1 MFPYAKASFAA
12 VIQTPNVF
20 YVDKSHFIPKLEA
33 YGDALILLA
42 PRRFGKSIF
51 LDMLANYYDKNIDNK
66 QFQKLFGS
74 LHIGKHPTEL
84 RGKFHVLKLDFS
96 SGLQT
101 GSVEAFQTSL
111 HVTLNGRINKF
122 YEDYPTF
129 PRGITSENGVL
140 AFDSLVL
147 KAAAAK
153 IPVRT
158 CPQFFLLHLLL
169 LVYSPLPCPPC
180 S

>member
-1 MFPYAKASFAA
+1 MFPYAKASFTA

-42 PRRFGKSIF
+42 PRRFGKSLF

-66 QFQKLFGS
+66 QFQKLFGN

-96 SGLQT
+96 AGLVT
-101 GSVEAFQTSL
+101 DSVDAFHRSL
-111 HVTLNGRINKF
+111 HGVINEGINEF
-122 YEDYPTF
+122 YRVYPSF
-129 PRGITSENGVL
+129 PRGIASDNAVL
-140 AFDSLVL
+140 AFNSLVAHARSPPADNKGPL
-147 KAAAAK
+147 
-153 IPVRT
+153 PVRNT
-158 CPQFFLLHLLL
+158 
-169 LVYSPLPCPPC
+169 YSPFNPVP
-180 S
+180 

>member
-1 MFPYAKASFAA
+1 MQQIVFPYSKASFTA

-51 LDMLANYYDKNIDNK
+51 LDMLANYYDKNIDDT
-66 QFQKLFGS
+66 QFQKLFGN

-96 SGLQT
+96 KGLVT
-101 GSVEAFQTSL
+101 DSVETFNR
-111 HVTLNGRINKF
+111 TLQSQINAAVLKF
-122 YEDYPTF
+122 YLRYPDF
-129 PRGITSENGVL
+129 PRFQPPHRNLPNFGVL
-140 AFDSLVL
+140 AADDLLEGAQVAGL
-147 KAAAAK
+147 
-153 IPVRT
+153 PVR
-158 CPQFFLLHLLL
+158 PR
-169 LVYSPLPCPPC
+169 PLA
-180 S
+180 SHTHFTFAS